1 MRRRVRVQ
9 QAEDTVRRLDELFPR
24 AAGWTPPPAE
34 VADPPVA
41 DPAPAVLSGRDS
53 SATGWVPEPDR
64 SWSATDLRPEDAATP
79 LWTDRLRLL
88 PSRAAALGLVA
99 VAVLSAVLVGALVLR
114 SRPVSVSV
122 PVVESVGQGA
132 AEGRSSATAEVVVSV
147 VGTVRRPGLV
157 RLALGARVDDAVRAA
172 GGPTAGLGQLNVAR
186 KVVDGEQIVVGPPP
200 PGSGAATGGGSAST
214 GNGRLDLNLATVAEL
229 DALPGIGPV
238 LAQRILDWRT
248 EHGRFAS
255 VDQLREVPGIGESK
269 YVGLKAK
276 VAV

>member
-1 MRRRVRVQ
+1 MRRRER
-9 QAEDTVRRLDELFPR
+9 AEQELRAARRLDELFPPVTGGVPASETAI
-24 AAGWTPPPAE
+24 AAIAE
-34 VADPPVA
+34 LPT
-41 DPAPAVLSGRDS
+41 SG
-53 SATGWVPEPDR
+53 AGWVPEPDR
-64 SWSATDLRPEDAATP
+64 SWSATDLRPDDAAAP
-79 LWTDRLRLL
+79 AWTDRVRLL
-88 PSRAAALGLVA
+88 PSRAGALGLVVVA
-99 VAVLSAVLVGALVLR
+99 VASCVFVGALVLR
-114 SRPVSVSV
+114 ARPVPVSV
-122 PVVESVGQGA
+122 PVVESAGTSGHVAPATSA
-132 AEGRSSATAEVVVSV
+132 AGEVVVSV
-147 VGTVRRPGLV
+147 VGTVRKPGLV

-172 GGPTAGLGQLNVAR
+172 GGATAALGQLNLAR
-186 KVVDGEQIVVGPPP
+186 KLVDGEQVVVGPPS
-200 PGSGAATGGGSAST
+200 PGSAPSAGGGSAST